1 MTKKE
6 LIGNIAARTHLSLV
20 MADAMVNAM
29 VCEIEQALCTE
40 GEFILHGVGT
50 LRVRTR
56 NARTGR
62 NPRTGEPLQ
71 IAARK
76 TITFSTAKK
85 MSNGL
90 NQDDVGIAWC
100 SGENGIWPIT
110 NNT

>member
-6 LIGNIAARTHLSLV
+6 LIGNIAARTNSSV
-20 MADAMVNAM
+20 VVAESMVNAM
-29 VCEIEQALCTE
+29 VYEIEQALCAE
-40 GEFILHGVGT
+40 GEFILHGIGK

-76 TITFSTAKK
+76 TITFSAAKK
-85 MSNGL
+85 MNDCL
-90 NQDDVGIAWC
+90 NQDDVGMHGVLARLA
-100 SGENGIWPIT
+100 SGH
-110 NNT
+110 